1 MSWLTDKI
9 AELQEF
15 LASNDE
21 SNNKVTQDLNTLKVI
36 ELKAIAKERGLKGY
50 TSLRKSELIDLLK

>member
-9 AELQEF
+9 AELQDF

-21 SNNKVTQDLNTLKVI
+21 SNNKVTQDLNTLKVV
-36 ELKAIAKERGLKGY
+36 ELKAIAKERGHKGY